1 MLSHQGMTP
10 WGQTLR
16 SFSSSIT
23 ILGVACPHAV
33 FDVVVNDKIQFLI
46 AETIMGG

>member
-16 SFSSSIT
+16 SFSSSIIT
-23 ILGVACPHAV
+23 LSVAHSHMV
-33 FDVVVNDKIQFLI
+33 FDVVIDDEVQF
-46 AETIMGG
+46 TK